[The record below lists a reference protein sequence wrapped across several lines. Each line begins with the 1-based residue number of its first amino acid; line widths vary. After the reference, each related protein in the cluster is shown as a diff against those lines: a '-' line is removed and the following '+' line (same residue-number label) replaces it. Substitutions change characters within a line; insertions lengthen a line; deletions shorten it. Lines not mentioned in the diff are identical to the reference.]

1 MMYDNTRLGNELACA
16 GFTLAGTIENVPYG
30 GSGSKWDAIVAAHI
44 EDEYTYLHTD
54 LNAHAATVKAL
65 LTTEEWQAYWGIQ
78 TGMLDALMDAA
89 TMRPD
94 GYGETLIRA
103 IVIDQ
108 KNFTQSQVAATG
120 KKGILLAEYAYPG
133 EYE

>member
-1 MMYDNTRLGNELACA
+1 MFDDIRLAEELACA
-16 GFTLAGTIENVPYG
+16 GLTLTGITEGIPHGGTG
-30 GSGSKWDAIVAAHI
+30 AKWDAIVACHV

-54 LNAHAATVKAL
+54 LNTHAAAVKAL